1 MDESEGMAPRLAIS
15 LLAFFALL
23 PASAQA
29 APARVTLAT
38 SSGKGAVTVRWNVPV
53 RVVNARQVWFVSRA
67 GRRLHGRELTRGVRR
82 SHAFAV
88 LARGS
93 LHLRV
98 GRRAARTR
106 TGHWARAAVLVVRGR
121 RPPTRRTPVVPPPA
135 TPPPATPTPT
145 RAPTLPLVT
154 PQSGASFVDSVGVN
168 VHMSYYSTAYDNWQ
182 EVRDKLVELGV
193 HHVRDGACVGCTPQR
208 SRLLALA
215 SAGIGVDF
223 IMRQPG
229 SPDSAADLVNL
240 LAGPMRPAVDT
251 IEGPNEY
258 DHSGDPSWA
267 PNLLAYQ
274 QQIYSLTRANPALAG
289 VPVVGPSLVSSRSY
303 TTLGD
308 LDGMLDTGNIHPYA
322 GGGLPAGTLTS
333 NLNLAGVTAPGRPV
347 MATEAGYHDA
357 LSASS
362 GQPPVSEQAAADY
375 IPRLVLDMFRAGVA
389 RTYLYE
395 LVDERAD
402 PALTNAEY
410 HFGLLRNDFS
420 RKPAFNA
427 LRNMLAVVGGDR
439 RGGKRLKPLRMQVS
453 AGQRTVR
460 RLVLQKADGSYVVA
474 LWRLSSV
481 WDIKRR
487 TLLHVS
493 PRRMTVRLPGA
504 ASVTLADPVH
514 RAGERR
520 IALQGRR
527 IHLKLGASPLLL
539 HVIPRG

>member
-1 MDESEGMAPRLAIS
+1 VDESEGMAPRLAIS

-274 QQIYSLTRANPALAG
+274 QQIYSLTRANQALAG

-322 GGGLPAGTLTS
+322 GGGLPTGTLTS

-420 RKPAFNA
+420 EKPAFQA
-427 LRNMLAVVGGDR
+427 LAALLHLAAPQSGFA
-439 RGGKRLKPLRMQVS
+439 LAPLELRVDGAPADARQLLLQTGPRS
-453 AGQRTVR
+453 YA
-460 RLVLQKADGSYVVA
+460 LVL
-474 LWRLSSV
+474 WRDVKV
-481 WDIKRR
+481 WDPAKRQP
-487 TLLHVS
+487 LSVS
-493 PRRMTVRLPGA
+493 PASLTVELGREVSGVSVRNVGDSGSSLELPGPA
-504 ASVTLADPVH
+504 PAVQLSLAGSPVVL
-514 RAGERR
+514 A
-520 IALQGRR
+520 I
-527 IHLKLGASPLLL
+527 ST
-539 HVIPRG
+539 

>member
-1 MDESEGMAPRLAIS
+1 MAPRLAIS

-274 QQIYSLTRANPALAG
+274 QQIYSLTRANQALAG

-322 GGGLPAGTLTS
+322 GGGLPTGTLTS

-420 RKPAFNA
+420 EKPAFQA
-427 LRNMLAVVGGDR
+427 LAALLHLAAPQGGFA
-439 RGGKRLKPLRMQVS
+439 LAPLELRVDGAPADARQLLLQTGPRS
-453 AGQRTVR
+453 YA
-460 RLVLQKADGSYVVA
+460 LVL
-474 LWRLSSV
+474 WRDVKV
-481 WDIKRR
+481 WDPAKRQP
-487 TLLHVS
+487 LSVS
-493 PRRMTVRLPGA
+493 PASLTVELGREVSGVSVRNLGDSGSSLELPGPA
-504 ASVTLADPVH
+504 PAVQLSLAGSPVVL
-514 RAGERR
+514 A
-520 IALQGRR
+520 I
-527 IHLKLGASPLLL
+527 ST
-539 HVIPRG
+539 